1 VRELTAYIP
10 ASPAPM
16 PRDLR
21 FSQIKYTSA
30 RVHWNIGNIPA
41 KDVNHYVLS
50 YTRADGEGN
59 PTVIIVTGE

>member
-1 VRELTAYIP
+1 
-10 ASPAPM
+10 M